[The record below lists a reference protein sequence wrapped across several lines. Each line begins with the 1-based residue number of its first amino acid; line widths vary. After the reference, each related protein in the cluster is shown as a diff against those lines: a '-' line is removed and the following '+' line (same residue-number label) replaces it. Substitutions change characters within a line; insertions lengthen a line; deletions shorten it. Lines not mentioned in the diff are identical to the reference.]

1 MEAAYSE
8 LAQRYVGSSH
18 VRIAK
23 FQADVERDFSSE
35 HFGLK
40 TFPTI
45 VALPKGHSG
54 FIKYPSENRTTASL
68 DMWLKTVAA
77 GYQ

>member
-8 LAQRYVGSSH
+8 LAQRYAGSH

-23 FQADVERDFSSE
+23 FQADVEREFSTE
-35 HFGLK
+35 QFGLK

-45 VALPKGHSG
+45 VVLPKGRPG
-54 FIKYPSENRTTASL
+54 FIKYPSENRTPAAL